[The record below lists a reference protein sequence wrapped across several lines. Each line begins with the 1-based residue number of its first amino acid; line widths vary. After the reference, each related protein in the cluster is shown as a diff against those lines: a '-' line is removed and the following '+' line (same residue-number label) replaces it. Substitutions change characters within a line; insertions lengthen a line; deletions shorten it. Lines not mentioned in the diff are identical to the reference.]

1 MPTANAARTK
11 RGAVLEQIVAA
22 RYGYPNDEFPDRE
35 VAVNFPNRQIG
46 VQVKSGGW
54 LYPDIVVTEEPG
66 HFIALIGDIA
76 LGHEVTNEIA
86 SERWAALAKAAP
98 LVLYVPTGQ
107 AGRAMRLCRLH
118 GVKLHKLI
126 AFRRRP
132 AAFGIDLSEAYSG
145 PDLLKP
151 IAGLLP
157 PALRP
162 MPYRPERLAVA
173 ERYLQP
179 LPASRSGD
187 IPALAAPQPDA
198 SPPLLQLASGAEH
211 DSDAHTD
218 DHDDHSAHLP
228 PPSLAPLLFALGL
241 IVTGL
246 GAVFPGELLGVGI
259 ALIGLSALRWF
270 TEDMGYYEAGGPA
283 EFRQQPLQIM
293 PEAEA
298 PPGVHMPPPSLSPVI
313 FALGLILTGL
323 GAVFP
328 AELLGAGITL
338 IVFGGVGWWWEDIQ
352 AFEEPE
358 HHDDHQS
365 DHESAPALAGEPS
378 N

>member
-1 MPTANAARTK
+1 MT
-11 RGAVLEQIVAA
+11 
-22 RYGYPNDEFPDRE
+22 
-35 VAVNFPNRQIG
+35 
-46 VQVKSGGW
+46 S
-54 LYPDIVVTEEPG
+54 
-66 HFIALIGDIA
+66 
-76 LGHEVTNEIA
+76 EIA

-126 AFRRRP
+126 AFRLAP

-162 MPYRPERLAVA
+162 MPYRPERVAVVD
-173 ERYLQP
+173 RYLQP

-228 PPSLAPLLFALGL
+228 RPASRRSSSPS
-241 IVTGL
+241 
-246 GAVFPGELLGVGI
+246 
-259 ALIGLSALRWF
+259 
-270 TEDMGYYEAGGPA
+270 D
-283 EFRQQPLQIM
+283 
-293 PEAEA
+293 
-298 PPGVHMPPPSLSPVI
+298 
-313 FALGLILTGL
+313 
-323 GAVFP
+323 
-328 AELLGAGITL
+328 
-338 IVFGGVGWWWEDIQ
+338 
-352 AFEEPE
+352 
-358 HHDDHQS
+358 
-365 DHESAPALAGEPS
+365 
-378 N
+378 